1 MTNWQHYGKIERPQK
16 DKQQYIKHKFKTE
29 LHELDVNRCKNISR
43 SGSTCGT
50 IRVAY
55 ASTNSVSLQCY
66 IRVYSI
72 QPYSLALWFV
82 IYDREFRI
90 W

>member
-55 ASTNSVSLQCY
+55 ASTNSVIEKSH
-66 IRVYSI
+66 SI
-72 QPYSLALWFV
+72 GDV
-82 IYDREFRI
+82 MFRGKMTEVNI
-90 W
+90 SRHL